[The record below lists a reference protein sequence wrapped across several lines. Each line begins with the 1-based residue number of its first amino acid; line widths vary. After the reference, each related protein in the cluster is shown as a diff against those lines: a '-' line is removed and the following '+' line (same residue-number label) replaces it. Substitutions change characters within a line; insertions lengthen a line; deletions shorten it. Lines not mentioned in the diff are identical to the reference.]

1 MQRVYTDN
9 GHGDGR
15 LALNVSSDK
24 NLFELIESVSTEG
37 AVHKSAFSNPVL
49 ALLSMPA
56 ANMAIAGRKEMT
68 DTYDQVTNHALA
80 RLGMPYW
87 TWSKEPSLDQE
98 VQSLKSGPLHGFRHF
113 FVLLLAPSHDTFL
126 NRVVASD
133 TNRDGVF
140 IGLALELYHRE
151 HGKWPASLGEL
162 SPKYLPTLPA
172 DPITGKPL
180 HYKVVDDRPIVY
192 SVGIDGD
199 DDGGRLAKNK
209 DGESRPEYAE
219 PNHFGRDHVA
229 VSASETDGDWVLWS
243 ATEGK

>member
-1 MQRVYTDN
+1 LV
-9 GHGDGR
+9 
-15 LALNVSSDK
+15 
-24 NLFELIESVSTEG
+24 ELIESVSTEG

-68 DTYDQVTNHALA
+68 DTYDRVTNHALA

-98 VQSLKSGPLHGFRHF
+98 VQSLKSGPLLGFRHF

-133 TNRDGVF
+133 GNRDGVF

-151 HGKWPASLGEL
+151 HGKWPASLGKL